1 MPTLKR
7 MLLDRFGKTCYER
20 WVEDGAPAVLAID
33 TETEGAAFFDRP
45 FCVTFTW
52 RRPDGSLRNA
62 YFETTMN
69 GDEYEQVE
77 LLMREMLHR
86 SDTWIFHNA
95 KFDLQKM
102 LMEGWLDRAEIDKK
116 TIHDTEAIWH
126 LLNNT
131 DRKGLKYLA
140 GQYLGEENREPEKRL
155 AKVRRKLGIKKD
167 DGYFFLPREYV
178 VPYAM
183 KDTEL
188 TYKLAV
194 LGLPRL
200 KKQEKLWELYEMEME
215 LCLYMLDMEANG
227 MGLDVT
233 YVDDQASKYG
243 SLVISTLAAIRHITG
258 RDDFN
263 PASVPQLK
271 QAFLDRGIHLDST
284 AEDFLLPLDDDLA
297 RAILQYRQ
305 LTKMHKTYFLGLQS
319 EHRDG
324 VVHPSFR
331 QHGAR
336 TGRMS
341 SGKAVE

>member
-1 MPTLKR
+1 MT
-7 MLLDRFGKTCYER
+7 YER
-20 WVEDGAPAVLAID
+20 WLRDAPAVIAID
-33 TETEGAAFFDRP
+33 SETEGAAFFDRP
-45 FCVTFTW
+45 FCFTFTW
-52 RRPDGSLRNA
+52 RRPDGELQ
-62 YFETTMN
+62 N
-69 GDEYEQVE
+69 GYIELDEPGGRDQVKAI
-77 LLMREMLHR
+77 LAG

-95 KFDLQKM
+95 KFDLQKI
-102 LMEGWLDRAEIDKK
+102 LLEDLAPRERFTEI
-116 TIHDTEAIWH
+116 TLHDTEAIWH

-140 GQYLGEENREPEKRL
+140 GQYLGEENREPEKAL
-155 AKVRRKLGIKKD
+155 AKIRRKLKIKKD
-167 DGYFFLPREYV
+167 DGYLYLPREFV

-188 TYKLAV
+188 TYRLAV

-200 KKQEKLWELYEMEME
+200 MKQEKLAELYAMEME

-227 MGLDVT
+227 MGLDVE
-233 YVDDQASKYG
+233 YVEEQKRKYG
-243 SLVISTLAAIRHITG
+243 SLVMSTLAAIRHMTG

-271 QAFLDRGIHLDST
+271 TAFAERGLHLDST
-284 AEDFLLPLDDDLA
+284 AEDTLIPLDDELA
-297 RAILQYRQ
+297 KLVLEYRQ
-305 LTKMHKTYFLGLQS
+305 LTKMHKTYFVALGN

-324 VVHPSFR
+324 IVHPSFR

-341 SGKAVE
+341 SGKAEQ